1 VERADRRVYSV
12 RNGWADQ
19 GTTFDVE
26 GKDIVIGMIQTLYNR
41 DYGET
46 EFGLTI
52 IDEVHRIGSEEFSK
66 RFFHISNA
74 SWV

>member
-1 VERADRRVYSV
+1 VERADRRVYSSATV
-12 RNGWADQ
+12 GRIQ

-46 EFGLTI
+46 AFAEFGLTI

-66 RFFHISNA
+66 RFFKYPHR
-74 SWV
+74 